1 MDGSWV
7 VLSEAVGSVMRKLGA
22 TAAEKNKAQVG
33 RRVQSL
39 A

>member
-1 MDGSWV
+1 
-7 VLSEAVGSVMRKLGA
+7 VLSEAVSRVMRKLS
-22 TAAEKNKAQVG
+22 AAADEKNKAQVG